1 MSDSTSRKVLEL
13 PRRNQVAAELGL
25 AVNSAPQNS
34 TVDEEKLFRLQV
46 QLDMHRE
53 RELLYKVTLVIETIA
68 ALMLAREWAIWLL
81 V

>member
-13 PRRNQVAAELGL
+13 PRRNQVAVELGV
-25 AVNSAPQNS
+25 AENSAQQIS

-68 ALMLAREWAIWLL
+68 ALMLAREWAIWLML
-81 V
+81 

>member
-13 PRRNQVAAELGL
+13 PRRNQVAVEPGL
-25 AVNSAPQNS
+25 AVNSAHQTT

-53 RELLYKVTLVIETIA
+53 RELLYKVALVIETIA
-68 ALMLAREWAIWLL
+68 ALILAREWAIWLML
-81 V
+81 